1 LRKAIPTVERNAPIV
16 TLTSDFGWRDPHLAL
31 IKGRILTHAPQ
42 ARLVDISHDVEPYD
56 IVQAAFIFRPAWRA
70 FPVGTIHVVSVND
83 FPGPEGRFLVLA
95 QEGHY
100 FIGPDNGLFSLVFG
114 ERPSTCFAIA
124 PPQEVSTF
132 PLSDIYGQ
140 AVGHLAQD
148 FPPGG
153 LGEAVDSW
161 TERIT
166 FQPVTGPNHIRGTV
180 VYIDKFDN
188 VILNVSRELFETVG
202 KGRSFELYFKRHEPI
217 VRLATHYFDEP
228 VGEVLCRFNAA
239 DLLEIAINL
248 GPAASLLG
256 LQVEDAV
263 QIDFR
268 N

>member
-1 LRKAIPTVERNAPIV
+1 MERNPPIV

-31 IKGRILTHAPQ
+31 IKGKILTHAPN
-42 ARLVDISHDVEPYD
+42 ARLVDISHDIDPYD
-56 IVQAAFIFRPAWRA
+56 IVQAAFVFRHAWQA
-70 FPVGTIHVVSVND
+70 FPVGSIHVVSVHD
-83 FPGPEGRFLVLA
+83 FFAPDGRFLVLA
-95 QEGHY
+95 QDGHY
-100 FIGPDNGLFSLVFG
+100 FIGPDNGLFSLVFSQ
-114 ERPSTCFAIA
+114 RPAGCFAIA
-124 PPQEVSTF
+124 PLEVDSTF
-132 PLSDIYGQ
+132 PLADLYGQ

-153 LGEAVDSW
+153 LGESVDSW

-180 VYIDKFDN
+180 VYVDRFDN
-188 VILNVSRELFETVG
+188 VVLNISRELFESVG
-202 KGRSFELYFKRHEPI
+202 KGRSFELFFKRHEPI
-217 VRLATHYFDEP
+217 VRLANHYYDEP

-256 LQVEDAV
+256 LHVEDTV
-263 QIDFR
+263 QVDFR